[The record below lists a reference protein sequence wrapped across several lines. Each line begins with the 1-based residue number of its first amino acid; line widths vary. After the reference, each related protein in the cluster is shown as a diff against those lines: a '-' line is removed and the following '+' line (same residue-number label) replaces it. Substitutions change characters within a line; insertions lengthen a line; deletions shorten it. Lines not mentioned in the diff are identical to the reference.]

1 MNWHAKI
8 GSSVI
13 PYRPVNAGELPS
25 RKSLSELERIEN
37 MNTTAA
43 QIVAPDDPRAK
54 KTKDRIGKPPLDTG
68 EYSDMLIPHFGK
80 TNAK

>member
-1 MNWHAKI
+1 
-8 GSSVI
+8 
-13 PYRPVNAGELPS
+13 
-25 RKSLSELERIEN
+25 